1 MNYSKI
7 ISILFV
13 FLLLISCSTQ
23 PKGECIVLGGGD
35 EKSLFKDGFVCKS

>member
-7 ISILFV
+7 ISLLFV
-13 FLLLISCSTQ
+13 FMLLISCSSH

-35 EKSLFKDGFVCKS
+35 EKNLFKDGFICKS

>member
-7 ISILFV
+7 ISLSFV
-13 FLLLISCSTQ
+13 LLLFISCSTH

-35 EKSLFKDGFVCKS
+35 EKNLFKDGFICKS